1 MSEVSSENKNGL
13 QDGEKPFLVLTAH
26 TTPVLDKKQFY
37 CICQNFWIIYV
48 AFYLCLCFMIEIAID
63 LYCGIVPFSSSIVI
77 FNPLTLTFV
86 LFFIG
91 LRTVFDLIVRPRKHM
106 KRMKETYGDTWVNS
120 YLFYEER
127 FILRTTGPKSTNDL
141 NYYYAD
147 LSKIS
152 LMKHSIFFRTAAR
165 QRVWINRFCLSVE
178 EERQIMDIFKARCLN
193 VKDRIFVLK

>member
-1 MSEVSSENKNGL
+1 MIGKKTLESKPIPAAKVKEILEEFKAKADDDDFVPGWDEIESAFKEV
-13 QDGEKPFLVLTAH
+13 
-26 TTPVLDKKQFY
+26 
-37 CICQNFWIIYV
+37 
-48 AFYLCLCFMIEIAID
+48 
-63 LYCGIVPFSSSIVI
+63 
-77 FNPLTLTFV
+77 
-86 LFFIG
+86 
-91 LRTVFDLIVRPRKHM
+91 
-106 KRMKETYGDTWVNS
+106 YGDTWVNS

-127 FILRTTGPKSTNDL
+127 FIMRTTGPKSSNDL
-141 NYYYAD
+141 SYHYTD

>member
-1 MSEVSSENKNGL
+1 MSEVSPENKCES

-26 TTPVLDKKQFY
+26 TTPELDQKHFF
-37 CICQNFWIIYV
+37 CICRSFWIKYT
-48 AFYLCLCFMIEIAID
+48 AGYLCLCFIMQIVLD
-63 LYCGIVPFSSSIVI
+63 LYYGIVPFSSSIII
-77 FNPLTLTFV
+77 FDPLTLAV
-86 LFFIG
+86 ILFFIG

-106 KRMKETYGDTWVNS
+106 KRMKETYGDTWGNS

-127 FILRTTGPKSTNDL
+127 FIMRTTGPKSTNDVC
-141 NYYYAD
+141 YYYTD